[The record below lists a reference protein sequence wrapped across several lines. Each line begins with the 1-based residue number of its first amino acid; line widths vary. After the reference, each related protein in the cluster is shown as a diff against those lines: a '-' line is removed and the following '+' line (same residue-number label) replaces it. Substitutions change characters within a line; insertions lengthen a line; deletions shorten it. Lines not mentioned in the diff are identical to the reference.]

1 MLVILFLNAI
11 LIPYNIAFLSNES
24 NSLENQDSFR
34 WFFAFSDVWFILDIL
49 LTFRTGIFWRILNLL
64 IFTSKRSKMIW
75 VGNHRYQKIFFCLV
89 PGPHWYL
96 QFSIWPVPR
105 THRYPNSEIFSVPGT
120 QGLPTSSGTPVS
132 MGIFISALYN
142 LRKFLGIM
150 NDMSDQTVIFEPN
163 EIRGLYVRGWF
174 FVDLIS
180 SVPWDEI
187 LHLFMNNANLNITY
201 LKLLR
206 IVKILKLLRLTRMA
220 KVMRHWEDV
229 LDFQVYFRNLK

>member
-49 LTFRTGIFWRILNLL
+49 LTFRTGKKNKLKFFNQ
-64 IFTSKRSKMIW
+64 TSL
-75 VGNHRYQKIFFCLV
+75 H
-89 PGPHWYL
+89 
-96 QFSIWPVPR
+96 
-105 THRYPNSEIFSVPGT
+105 
-120 QGLPTSSGTPVS
+120 
-132 MGIFISALYN
+132 ALS
-142 LRKFLGIM
+142 KFLGIM
-150 NDMSDQTVIFEPN
+150 NDMSDQSVIFEPN

-229 LDFQVYFRNLK
+229 LDFQV